1 MFRTVGLAVTAIAL
15 AGLSAC
21 AARPTAPPARIA
33 IVDRPN
39 AIDQAFRYVHW
50 NGEHY
55 SPRAFADAA
64 RRAGIR
70 LLEADG
76 NPEHAACIAALAG
89 ALKLPLRNPGPADSG
104 RGAQPREPSLQA
116 CEIGDKAGPVDPAY
130 FRHRLSRRDGGVVLD
145 DDTPATARAVV
156 AKLRGLRAREL
167 VAEPVSTAD
176 LLCFDAIAREAELP
190 LRTTG
195 AAGAR
200 RDAGVRSGQMLEE
213 ACDRVR

>member
-1 MFRTVGLAVTAIAL
+1 MRSIRRSATCIGTASTIRRVRL
-15 AGLSAC
+15 PTRRGGPGYVCS
-21 AARPTAPPARIA
+21 RPTGIPST
-33 IVDRPN
+33 RP
-39 AIDQAFRYVHW
+39 
-50 NGEHY
+50 
-55 SPRAFADAA
+55 
-64 RRAGIR
+64 
-70 LLEADG
+70 
-76 NPEHAACIAALAG
+76 

-200 RDAGVRSGQMLEE
+200 RDAGVRSGQMLDE